1 MGTFLGAYRDLEVQQ
16 VHLPRAIAFWD
27 GGALIQILSWVRF
40 CLSSNPLIQWGFPKI
55 VVPQNGW
62 FIMENPIKMDDL
74 GVPLFLETP
83 IYSKSS
89 HT

>member
-1 MGTFLGAYRDLEVQQ
+1 MGVFTDKFRLLLNCSNEANSSKSTMVT
-16 VHLPRAIAFWD
+16 
-27 GGALIQILSWVRF
+27 ILNYIFKYKIWV
-40 CLSSNPLIQWGFPKI
+40 FPKI

-83 IYSKSS
+83 ISS
-89 HT
+89 PKKLGAWKEK

>member
-1 MGTFLGAYRDLEVQQ
+1 MIFVYTYEYVYRYEL
-16 VHLPRAIAFWD
+16 LNSSFI
-27 GGALIQILSWVRF
+27 WV
-40 CLSSNPLIQWGFPKI
+40 FPKI

-83 IYSKSS
+83 ISLQYLHDSPK
-89 HT
+89 

>member
-1 MGTFLGAYRDLEVQQ
+1 MWE
-16 VHLPRAIAFWD
+16 
-27 GGALIQILSWVRF
+27 
-40 CLSSNPLIQWGFPKI
+40 FPKI

-83 IYSKSS
+83 MCIPRDPGSPKLRSWEGAWNLKTMTMRFGGDGVHPNHHLRLDS
-89 HT
+89 